1 MMKIKTESNCILL
14 PVDSGLHLICENGL
28 KTELIDCLTAYFNQK
43 KKSRCVILN
52 DDNEI
57 VDPNEMDFIYV
68 PSNEDYS
75 STFGFKPKTLLN
87 VELSKIIESNPEM
100 FQSID
105 LLRKDFRNL
114 LTDVGMIKF
123 MGILKEGLDNHF
135 EITTNNFTLSKML
148 HALEMKVEYVS
159 IQEQMM
165 TLYNLYLFL
174 NRNKSCI
181 IYIDFLMDYETMNW
195 LLQKRSENYIFLVS
209 NSSIEDKWADLFDS
223 ILFMT
228 ESDFVEK
235 IEIERKNAN
244 VLSYALQPIVMKHP
258 EYQSD
263 KISEIMK
270 LFDDKTINYCIKL
283 VADSSVKAFI

>member
-14 PVDSGLHLICENGL
+14 PVDSGLHLICENDL

-57 VDPNEMDFIYV
+57 VDPNEMVFIYV

-75 STFGFKPKTLLN
+75 STFGFKPKTAIN
-87 VELSKIIESNPEM
+87 TELSRIIETNPEM
-100 FQSID
+100 FQSVD
-105 LLRKDFRNL
+105 LIRKDLRNL

-123 MGILKEGLDNHF
+123 MEILTGGVRNHL
-135 EITTNNFTLSKML
+135 EITTSNFTLSKL
-148 HALEMKVEYVS
+148 LQTLEMKFES
-159 IQEQMM
+159 SSEQEQMM
-165 TLYNLYLFL
+165 ALYNLYLFL
-174 NRNKSCI
+174 NRDKSCI
-181 IYIDFLMDYETMNW
+181 IYIDFPIDSETMNW
-195 LLQKRSENYIFLVS
+195 LLQKKSENYIFLIS

-223 ILFMT
+223 ILFVT

-235 IEIERKNAN
+235 IEVERRNAKL
-244 VLSYALQPIVMKHP
+244 LSYALQPIVMKHP
-258 EYQSD
+258 ENQND
-263 KISEIMK
+263 KIFDIMK

-283 VADSSVKAFI
+283 VADNSLKAFI